1 MIKIVAQMVQKI
13 VQQEGD
19 NTDQPAVIKSA
30 FTGCAANNIE
40 AYTLHSAFGFNFGN
54 NYLSMSNQTRDL
66 KRTSMKNLVM
76 VIIDEI
82 SMITSDQLIKLDM
95 RLQEIM
101 EKVGTPFGGVSILV
115 FGDLMQLKPVQGRY
129 VFESPTNQEFRTAHA
144 LDPQWKH
151 FQSIL
156 LEQNHRQ
163 GNERSFAD
171 TLNRIR
177 TGTHNEKDISK
188 LNSRVRPDKHEDIKT
203 ASIYI
208 GCKRKDVARVNNKYL
223 GQFPGNITLL
233 KATHHHATMKD
244 FKPRINKEDNTVHK
258 TGLVNLLM
266 LKIGVKIMIIRNI
279 DVPDMLSNGQ
289 IGTLLD
295 FIKTKDGKI
304 DILVVKLNEPKAGKE
319 HRKANQKLAAK
330 YPEAVFI
337 KRMKIPYTIGKKSG
351 DIGSTATVIQFPV
364 RLSYAMTAHK
374 IQGQTIPAPTT
385 VAMDIKTVW
394 EPAQAYVMLSRVQ
407 SIEQLFIVGE
417 FKPEKIYTKKAAE
430 DELKR
435 LENISINRNPK
446 PWDAEKR
453 KTLKIA
459 TLNCA
464 GFVAH
469 NEDIKLDRKLL
480 KGHIIHLLET
490 SLPSN
495 FNEAGLQIDS
505 MKSEFVSVGKGK
517 GIASFIT
524 DDLSYKFTFESNPN
538 LQIVKIRLKELDSI
552 SLYRSS
558 SKSLIETSESILKM
572 IDLSKATLITGDF
585 NVCLMKRPSNIITTS
600 LKELG
605 FKQLIEDAT
614 HIQGT
619 ITIKNH
625 ESIVFF

>member
-1 MIKIVAQMVQKI
+1 MVQKI

-19 NTDQPAVIKSA
+19 NPDQPAVIKSA

-54 NYLSMSNQTRDL
+54 NYLAMADQTRDL

-95 RLQEIM
+95 RLQEIK
-101 EKVGTPFGGVSILV
+101 EKVGTPFGGVSILC
-115 FGDLMQLKPVQGRY
+115 FGDLMQLKPVQGKY
-129 VFESPTNQEFRTAHA
+129 VFESPKNPEFRTAHA
-144 LDPQWKH
+144 LDPQWRR

-163 GNERSFAD
+163 GNEKSFAD

-177 TGTHNEKDISK
+177 TGSHNEEDIRK
-188 LNSRVRPDKHEDIKT
+188 LQSRVRPDKHEDIKT

-208 GCKRKDVARVNNKYL
+208 GCKRKDVAHVNNRYL
-223 GQFPGNITLL
+223 AKFPGNITLL
-233 KATHHHATMKD
+233 QAKHHHATIKD
-244 FKPRINKEDNTVHK
+244 FKPKINKEDNTVHN
-258 TGLVNLLM
+258 TGFVNLLM

-289 IGTLLD
+289 IGTLKD
-295 FIKTKDGKI
+295 FIKTKDGQI
-304 DILVVKLNEPKAGKE
+304 DILVVELNEPKAGIE
-319 HRKANQKLAAK
+319 HRKNNPKLAAK
-330 YPEAVFI
+330 YPGAIFI

-385 VAMDIKTVW
+385 VAMDLKSVW

-417 FKPEKIYTKKAAE
+417 FPPKKIYTKKAAE

-435 LENISINRNPK
+435 LEEISINRNPG
-446 PWDAEKR
+446 PWESERANSI
-453 KTLKIA
+453 KIA

-464 GFVAH
+464 GFMAH
-469 NEDIKLDRKLL
+469 KDDIKIDRKLL
-480 KGHIIHLLET
+480 RGHILHLLET
-490 SLPSN
+490 SIPSH
-495 FNEAGLQIDS
+495 FE
-505 MKSEFVSVGKGK
+505 
-517 GIASFIT
+517 T
-524 DDLSYKFTFESNPN
+524 DLN
-538 LQIVKIRLKELDSI
+538 
-552 SLYRSS
+552 
-558 SKSLIETSESILKM
+558 
-572 IDLSKATLITGDF
+572 
-585 NVCLMKRPSNIITTS
+585 
-600 LKELG
+600 
-605 FKQLIEDAT
+605 
-614 HIQGT
+614 
-619 ITIKNH
+619 
-625 ESIVFF
+625 